1 MANYRQIHVSIWKD
15 GWFLDLD
22 PREKLLF
29 IYLFSNANTNLA
41 GIYKISLRVVAFET
55 CLGMAYVLEAMEKF
69 RKAGKVY
76 YEDGIVWVTNMRR
89 YHESKSPLVQQRI
102 AADIAAI
109 PDCQLKIDYTYTIHS
124 RSYKDKE
131 EDKDKDKDKEIEK
144 DETPETEETSVQ
156 RLAEK
161 LIGLPAMPGDV
172 EVLNAWERDGV
183 TEADIRDALQWR
195 VDQGR
200 PPVKTISQLAGGVA
214 VSHSR
219 RVQGASAKG
228 NGKGAARAISTPESF
243 KESEYAG
250 WYVADEDEPAAR
262 AT

>member
-1 MANYRQIHVSIWKD
+1 MARQWVKLWTKQLENPEIAELPDYLYRRWIEI
-15 GWFLDLD
+15 LM
-22 PREKLLF
+22 
-29 IYLFSNANTNLA
+29 LA
-41 GIYKISLRVVAFET
+41 GKNDADGLLQPVRK
-55 CLGMAYVLEAMEKF
+55 MAYILRLKEAQLSENLMSLNQIGVVHQDDAGNWHVTNWKKHQYSESTDRVRKF
-69 RKAGKVY
+69 RDKK
-76 YEDGIVWVTNMRR
+76 
-89 YHESKSPLVQQRI
+89 Q
-102 AADIAAI
+102 
-109 PDCQLKIDYTYTIHS
+109 
-124 RSYKDKE
+124 KE
-131 EDKDKDKDKEIEK
+131 ESGDDAVTVTRYNRVTDILISSDSSSLSDSDSSSIERTA
-144 DETPETEETSVQ
+144 E
-156 RLAEK
+156 RLT
-161 LIGLPAMPGDV
+161 GLMVMPGDV
-172 EVLNAWERDGV
+172 ETLNGWERDGV